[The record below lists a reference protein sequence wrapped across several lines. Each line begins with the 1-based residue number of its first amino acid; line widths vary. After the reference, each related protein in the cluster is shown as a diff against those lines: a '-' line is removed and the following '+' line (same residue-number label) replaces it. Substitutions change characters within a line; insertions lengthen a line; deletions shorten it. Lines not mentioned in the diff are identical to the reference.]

1 MRVLLMASNS
11 NMAVRELYT
20 TVLRESFPGWGV
32 SAMSGLPSNPGSIV
46 SGFDVLIYELNK
58 PDDPRRFKDIQAL
71 WAEIKGGPARVVTHI
86 EGPYREGIVAQL
98 ESQGVLCVGTPF
110 GADTVGAAI
119 AAVAPAP
126 RVSRQR
132 GKAEEAGEHGGTGG
146 PDEAGEPVV
155 ARDGARSPDGRANG
169 AGWGGRL
176 RGLFRRGPRQE

>member
-11 NMAVRELYT
+11 NMGVRELYT

-71 WAEIKGGPARVVTHI
+71 WAEIKGGPARMVTHI
-86 EGPYREGIVAQL
+86 EGPYREGIVAEL
-98 ESQGVLCVGTPF
+98 ESQGVVCVGTPF
-110 GADTVGAAI
+110 GPETVGVAI
-119 AAVAPAP
+119 ARVAPAS
-126 RVSRQR
+126 RVSQR
-132 GKAEEAGEHGGTGG
+132 RDKAGEAEEQGEAGE
-146 PDEAGEPVV
+146 AGELVA
-155 ARDGARSPDGRANG
+155 ARDSAHSPDGLAAG
-169 AGWGGRL
+169 PGWGGRL